1 MASLRFVRHEK
12 ISLKQHPD
20 FSEKWLQDRIAE
32 DASIIGLGDLE
43 LIDRERSQ
51 ERSGR
56 LDLLLSDGDST
67 RYEVELMLGQTDP
80 SHIIRCIEYWD
91 IERRRYPGYEHV
103 AVLVAED
110 VTSRFL
116 NIVSLMA
123 GNIPMIAIQ
132 LSALKVGDQL
142 VLNFVTVL
150 NQTDLRRDDETVV
163 VGQEADRA
171 YWDAKV
177 GLSIMKIADGLLELV
192 NLSGK
197 RKCFLKYLKG
207 HSAIAEEGDWRNLI
221 TVLPKKVYLHFRVRV
236 HEPEVWIAK
245 IEELGL
251 PVVKQRQSRL
261 RVTINPLQFQQ
272 HKGFLSELI
281 AATIAD
287 DEVEA

>member
-1 MASLRFVRHEK
+1 MASLQFVRHEVV
-12 ISLKQHPD
+12 SLKQHPE

-32 DASIIGLGDLE
+32 DASILGLGELE
-43 LIDRERSQ
+43 LISREKSQ

-110 VTSRFL
+110 ITSRFL

-142 VLNFVTVL
+142 ILNFITVL
-150 NQTDLRRDDETVV
+150 NQTNLRREDETEPPGPEV
-163 VGQEADRA
+163 DRA
-171 YWDAKV
+171 YWEARV
-177 GLSIMKIADGLLELV
+177 GQPIMKIADGLLELV
-192 NLSGK
+192 NQSGN
-197 RKCFLKYLKG
+197 RKCFLKLLKG
-207 HSAIAEEGDWRNLI
+207 YAGISEEGDWRNLI
-221 TVLPKKVYLHFRVRV
+221 LILPKKAYLHFRVRLQ
-236 HEPEVWIAK
+236 EPDAWVTK

-251 PVVKQRQSRL
+251 PVVKGRRN
-261 RVTINPLQFQQ
+261 RVQVTVTPQQFQQ
-272 HKGFLSELI
+272 HREFLAELVS
-281 AATIAD
+281 ATIAD

>member
-1 MASLRFVRHEK
+1 MASLQFVRHET
-12 ISLKQHPD
+12 ISLKHHPE
-20 FSEKWLQDRIAE
+20 FSEKWLQDTIAN
-32 DASIIGLGDLE
+32 DPSILGLGDLE
-43 LIDRERSQ
+43 LIDRERIQ

-91 IERRRYPGYEHV
+91 IERRRYPAYEHV

-110 VTSRFL
+110 ITSRFL

-132 LSALKVGDQL
+132 LSALKIGEQL
-142 VLNFVTVL
+142 ALNFITVL
-150 NQTDLRRDDETVV
+150 NQTNLRRDDTSEPIGPEV
-163 VGQEADRA
+163 DRSF
-171 YWDAKV
+171 WDARV
-177 GLSIMKIADGLLELV
+177 GLPIMRIADGLLELV
-192 NLSGK
+192 NQNGK

-207 HSAIAEEGDWRNLI
+207 HAGISEEGDWRNLI
-221 TVLPKKVYLHFRVRV
+221 GIMPKKAYMHFRIRV
-236 HEPEVWIAK
+236 QDPEMWITK

-251 PVVKQRQSRL
+251 PVVKQRQNRL
-261 RVTINPLQFQQ
+261 RVTINPQQFQQ
-272 HKGFLSELI
+272 HQMFLSELI
-281 AATIAD
+281 TASIAD

>member
-1 MASLRFVRHEK
+1 MASLQFVRHEVV
-12 ISLKQHPD
+12 SLKQHPE

-32 DASIIGLGDLE
+32 DAAILGLGDLE
-43 LIDRERSQ
+43 LIDRERVQ

-110 VTSRFL
+110 ITSRFL

-142 VLNFVTVL
+142 ILNFVTVL
-150 NQTDLRRDDETVV
+150 NQTSLRRDDETVV
-163 VGQEADRA
+163 IGQEADRA
-171 YWDAKV
+171 YWDARV
-177 GLSIMKIADGLLELV
+177 GQPIMKIADGLLELV
-192 NLSGK
+192 NQSGK
-197 RKCFLKYLKG
+197 RKCILRYLKR
-207 HSAIAEEGDWRNLI
+207 HTAISEDGDWRNLI
-221 TVLPKKVYLHFRVRV
+221 AVLPKKAYLHFRIRV
-236 HEPEVWIAK
+236 QEPEAWITK
-245 IEELGL
+245 IEEIGL
-251 PVVKQRQSRL
+251 PVVKQRQNRL
-261 RVTINPLQFQQ
+261 RVTISPQQFQQ
-272 HKGFLSELI
+272 HKAFLTELI
-281 AATIAD
+281 SATIAD